1 MKMPLVAS
9 LIFLS
14 FPGFANRAELPKEE
28 LVTAALYDHTV
39 VKQYTNF
46 QDVAEHKQWFARHQ
60 SYPTQVVRVQGELS
74 GARHCEAILKEI
86 DDFFVSKITHEKF
99 FYNTLVFCGYDPKTE
114 YAVHFAINSYFDPL
128 NDGAIYYLENY
139 LGSHNGQDLLGVPF
153 EVESAIGV
161 AVSLNID
168 AGVLNHRNDSTLLR
182 YRHDNQS
189 HFFASNYDLMKE
201 LIQDIYERFYS
212 NDPNL
217 ILPFL
222 NRWLYSYADRTY
234 DGILSHAN
242 YVELQPER
250 LFLMEKEPKVYTS
263 PLRMY
268 FAHHCDKYENKH
280 CL

>member
-1 MKMPLVAS
+1 MKMSLVAPLFLLS
-9 LIFLS
+9 PLS
-14 FPGFANRAELPKEE
+14 FANLAEPPKE
-28 LVTAALYDHTV
+28 VITPVFDGQAV
-39 VKQYTNF
+39 VKQYSNF
-46 QDVAEHKQWFARHQ
+46 QEAAGHKQWFERHQ
-60 SYPTQVVRVQGELS
+60 PYPTQVVRVQGVLS
-74 GARHCEAILKEI
+74 GERHCEAILQEI

-99 FYNTLVFCGYDPKTE
+99 LYNTLVFCGYDPETE
-114 YAVHFAINSYFDPL
+114 YAVQFAINSYFDPL

-139 LGSHNGQDLLGVPF
+139 LRSHNGQDLLGVPF
-153 EVESAIGV
+153 EVESARGV

-168 AGVLNHRNDSTLLR
+168 AGVLNHRNDSTMLR

-189 HFFASNYDLMKE
+189 HYFASNYDLMND
-201 LIQDIYERFYS
+201 LIHDIYERFYS
-212 NDPNL
+212 NDPDL

-222 NRWLYSYADRTY
+222 NHWFYAFADRTY
-234 DGILSHAN
+234 SAVLSHAN

-268 FAHHCDKYENKH
+268 FGHHCTKYDNKH